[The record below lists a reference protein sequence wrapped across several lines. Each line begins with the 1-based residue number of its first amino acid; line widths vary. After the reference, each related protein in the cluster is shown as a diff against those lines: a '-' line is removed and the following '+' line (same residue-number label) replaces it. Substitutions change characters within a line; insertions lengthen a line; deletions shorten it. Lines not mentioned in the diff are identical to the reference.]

1 MPFIIEDMTRK
12 SPKNRFERLEFDR
25 FFVCQS
31 AGIVQRRLAKDAE
44 AAEAT
49 GHAAVRRPKTRSD
62 DKTFL
67 VTRCGFAHDI
77 QGLALLAQRSG
88 PEQCPCRSLRVVMA
102 PTPPLTGVEPFR
114 IRPCPKGGTVPLIR
128 ARMGSPHLQAAAPCD
143 LWKGRFR
150 PLGSTL

>member
-1 MPFIIEDMTRK
+1 MHFIIEDMTRK
-12 SPKNRFERLEFDR
+12 SPQNRFEQLEFDR

-49 GHAAVRRPKTRSD
+49 GHAAVRRPKTLATR
-62 DKTFL
+62 KTFR

-88 PEQCPCRSLRVVMA
+88 PEQCRCSCLRVVMA

-114 IRPCPKGGTVPLIR
+114 LRPCPKGGTVPLIR
-128 ARMGSPHLQAAAPCD
+128 AGVGSPHLSTAAPGD